1 VKTAKEAA
9 CGCAGV
15 FVGATALQTY
25 VQVFDEENA
34 LDRFESFA
42 SLNGARFYGL
52 KPNRGT
58 VVLKRQPGRAIAAV
72 AVDNDE
78 VVVFRGGESLSWSIG
93 EVRP

>member
-1 VKTAKEAA
+1 
-9 CGCAGV
+9 
-15 FVGATALQTY
+15 LQTY

-58 VVLKRQPGRAIAAV
+58 LVLKRRPGRAIAAV
-72 AVDNDE
+72 AVDDDE